1 MPGVLILTQS
11 TTLIGR
17 LRHNV
22 RLFLFNPKRRR
33 LVGRHLRI
41 LLIQVQGIVFHGIRE
56 EALFSLKYLGLEL
69 AELVV
74 LLPIRLFS
82 AWI

>member
-1 MPGVLILTQS
+1 MPGVSILTQS

-22 RLFLFNPKRRR
+22 RLFLFNFKRGR
-33 LVGRHLRI
+33 LVGRHLCVF
-41 LLIQVQGIVFHGIRE
+41 LIQVQGIVLHNIRE
-56 EALFSLKYLGLEL
+56 KALFFLKYLGLEL